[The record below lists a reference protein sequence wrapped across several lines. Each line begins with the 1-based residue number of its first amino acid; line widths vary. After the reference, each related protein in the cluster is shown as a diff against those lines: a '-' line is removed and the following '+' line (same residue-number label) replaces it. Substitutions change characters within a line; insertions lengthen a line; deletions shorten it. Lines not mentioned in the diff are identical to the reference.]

1 MFHKGAVLQK
11 TLKAPIHCTGIGLHS
26 GVKAAMTLRPAPA
39 NTGIVFRR
47 LDVEGA
53 PVEIQADWR
62 HSIESS
68 LCTVLTDGS
77 GTTIMT
83 IEHLMSALAGCSIDN
98 LVIDIFGPEVP
109 IMDGSA
115 APFVFL
121 IECAGTIE
129 QLAARRF
136 VKVLKPVQVEQGQA
150 SVTLEPGD
158 GFSVDFAIDFAS
170 KAIARQTTHVTVE
183 PGVFKTEISRARTF
197 GFLAEVDQ
205 MRAAGLARGGSLDNA
220 IVIDGDTVMNEGG
233 LRYPDEFV
241 RHKALDAIGDLYLA
255 GSPILGRF
263 AGVRSSHA
271 LNRRALEA
279 LFRDSS
285 AWCYVTLAEA
295 EALDAWREPA
305 RASA

>member
-11 TLKAPIHCTGIGLHS
+11 TLKAPIHCTGVGLHS

-47 LDVEGA
+47 LDVAGA

-62 HSIESS
+62 HSVESA
-68 LCTVLTDGS
+68 LCTVLTDGN

-83 IEHLMSALAGCSIDN
+83 IEHLMSALAGCAVDN
-98 LVIDIFGPEVP
+98 AIIDIIGPEVP

-136 VKVLKPVQVEQGQA
+136 VKVLKPIHVEQGQSSA
-150 SVTLEPGD
+150 DLEPGD
-158 GFSVDFAIDFAS
+158 GFSVDFTIDFAS
-170 KAIARQTTHVTVE
+170 KVIARQTTHVAVE
-183 PGVFKTEISRARTF
+183 PGIFKTEISRARTF

-205 MRAAGLARGGSLDNA
+205 LRAAGRALGGSLDNV
-220 IVIDGDTVMNEGG
+220 IVIDGDRVMNEGG

-263 AGVRSSHA
+263 EGVRSSHA
-271 LNRRALEA
+271 LNRRTLEA
-279 LFRDSS
+279 LFKDDA

-295 EALDAWREPA
+295 ESLDAWQEPA

>member
-11 TLKAPIHCTGIGLHS
+11 TLKAPIHCTGVGLHS
-26 GVKAAMTLRPAPA
+26 GIKAAMTLRPAPA
-39 NTGIVFRR
+39 NTGVVFRR

-53 PVEIQADWR
+53 PVEIQADWKN
-62 HSIESS
+62 SIESA
-68 LCTVLTDGS
+68 LCTVLTDGN

-83 IEHLMSALAGCSIDN
+83 IEHLMSALAGCSVDN
-98 LVIDIFGPEVP
+98 VIVDIIGPEVP

-129 QLAARRF
+129 QLAPRRF
-136 VKVLKPVQVEQGQA
+136 VKVLKPVHVEQGQA
-150 SVTLEPGD
+150 SADLEPGD
-158 GFSVDFAIDFAS
+158 GFSVDFTIDFAS
-170 KAIARQTTHVTVE
+170 KAIARQTTTVAVE
-183 PGVFKTEISRARTF
+183 PGIFKPEISRARTF

-205 MRAAGLARGGSLDNA
+205 LRAAGRALGGSLENV
-220 IVIDGDTVMNEGG
+220 IVIDGDKVMNEGG

>member
-11 TLKAPIHCTGIGLHS
+11 TLKAPIHCTGVGLHS
-26 GVKAAMTLRPAPA
+26 GIKAAMTLRPAPA

-47 LDVEGA
+47 LDGTGA
-53 PVEIQADWR
+53 PVEIQANWQN
-62 HSIESS
+62 SIESA
-68 LCTVLTDGS
+68 LCTTLTDGN

-83 IEHLMSALAGCSIDN
+83 IEHLMSAFAGCSVDN
-98 LVIDIFGPEVP
+98 VVVDIIGPEVP

-136 VKVLKPVQVEQGQA
+136 VKVLKPVHVEQGPA

-170 KAIARQTTHVTVE
+170 KVIARQTTHMTIE
-183 PGVFKTEISRARTF
+183 PGTFKTEISRARTF

-205 MRAAGLARGGSLDNA
+205 MRAAGLARGGSLENA

-279 LFRDSS
+279 LFRDDS

-295 EALDAWREPA
+295 EAFDAWQEPA